1 MGYRPLI
8 SVKDKNKDS
17 ILGPQSIRQNQQIW
31 ENPKMHEN
39 YYIFTVVRNDKIL
52 VQGCFAVSQ
61 TF

>member
-52 VQGCFAVSQ
+52 V
-61 TF
+61 